1 MSQLT
6 PVSEY
11 LSKIDD
17 LPLVIAGPILRCTQS
32 NAVSVWLATKKP
44 CSVVLKVYATKDD
57 LGETV
62 GKVMLQG
69 NKDTI
74 KLGQHFHIV
83 VVTARPIENCLLKS
97 GQIYAYDIDFNVD
110 FGSDKIDLNSALKIR
125 DFEYSISYF
134 GHQLPTFALPP
145 DNLNHLRIVHGSCRK
160 PHGGGK
166 DAMPFLDNLIQESA
180 EKANQRPHQLFLTGD
195 QIYGDDVADPMLWV
209 TQGVSQLLL
218 GWSEKLPLME
228 GTVSSDQLTPGN
240 RAAIADQE
248 GGLTAMSSKAKSHL
262 FSFGEYAVA
271 YLLAWSPV
279 LMPLSFPNGHSL
291 FRSKKKAKKWDQEV
305 YDINSFIRDLGM
317 VRRAL
322 ANVPTYTICD
332 DHDISDDWYLNREW
346 CDRVLNKPLGRR
358 ILQNGILAYALFQA
372 WGNTPEQFEADTSG
386 QKLLQA
392 ASTWLKSKGKDIF
405 AKSECDRYLG
415 IPPKDSSTGLP
426 KLQQD
431 KDVLILA
438 RDSQSIPWHY
448 TISSSK
454 HEVIVLDTRTWRG
467 YPSKPGQAVEEQKL
481 KPPMLLC
488 HTAFE
493 QQLQIP
499 LEKTRFDIEATI
511 VVLPT
516 NFVALDI
523 IDRIQHWQL
532 SHNKVFSSDV
542 GDSWNFHQEAFAKF
556 LLTLSQRRDHVILL
570 SGDIHYSCAVRL
582 THWFH
587 SPLKTSV
594 LVQLTSSAIKNSELA
609 TNLIHTKLKS
619 LLPEKTERYL
629 GWQEPFKV
637 SEITEPSLWQRI
649 CFWRLGAAHVSRSP
663 KYSYQKNYLPDW
675 QYRIEWCKRQPY
687 RSLPWQQPQLQ
698 IEDKP
703 NLWQKFTKSVLH
715 YFWRNRW
722 VQEGAEVVGKNNLSL
737 VRFEYSETKKVIQ
750 ETYWHSPWNDN
761 AIIRSNY
768 VVSLE
773 PDPLPPLPKTK

>member
-17 LPLVIAGPILRCTQS
+17 LPLILAGPILRCTQS
-32 NAVSVWLATKKP
+32 NAVSVWFATKKP
-44 CSVVLKVYATKDD
+44 CSVVLKVYATEND
-57 LGETV
+57 LGRTI
-62 GKVMLQG
+62 GKVLLQG
-69 NKDTI
+69 NNDTVQ
-74 KLGQHFHIV
+74 LGQHLHIV
-83 VVTARPIENCLLKS
+83 VVTAKPTENLLLKP
-97 GQIYAYDIDFNVD
+97 GQIYAYDVDFNVD
-110 FGSDKIDLNSALKIR
+110 FGSDKINLNSALKVR

-166 DAMPFLDNLIQESA
+166 DAMLFLDNLIQKSA

-195 QIYGDDVADPMLWV
+195 QIYGDDVADPMLWIS
-209 TQGVSQLLL
+209 QGVSQLLL
-218 GWSEKLPLME
+218 GWSEELPLIE
-228 GTVSSDQLTPGN
+228 GTISSDQLTLGN
-240 RAAIADQE
+240 RTTICEKE
-248 GGLTAMSSKAKSHL
+248 GGLTAMISKKPDEAKNHL
-262 FSFGEYAVA
+262 FSFGEYATA

-279 LMPLSFPNGHSL
+279 LMPRSFPNGNSL
-291 FRSKKKAKKWDQEV
+291 FRSKQQAKKWDQEV
-305 YDINSFIRDLGM
+305 YDINSFISDLGM

-346 CDRVLNKPLGRR
+346 CDRVLSKPLGKRV
-358 ILQNGILAYALFQA
+358 LQNGILAYALFQA
-372 WGNTPEQFEADTSG
+372 WGNTPEQFEKDTSG
-386 QKLLQA
+386 QKLIRA
-392 ASTWLKSKGKDIF
+392 ASKWLASKGKDIS

-415 IPPKDSSTGLP
+415 IPPVDSSTGLP

-438 RDSQSIPWHY
+438 RDSQAIPWHY

-467 YPSKPGQAVEEQKL
+467 YPSDPDQTGESQKL

-488 HTAFE
+488 HNAFE

-499 LEKTRFDIEATI
+499 LEKTQSDIEATI
-511 VVLPT
+511 IVLPT
-516 NFVALDI
+516 NFVSLDI

-542 GDSWNFHQEAFAKF
+542 GDSWNCHEEAFAML
-556 LLTLSQRRDHVILL
+556 LLTLCQRRDRVILL

-587 SPLKTSV
+587 FPLKTSV

-619 LLPEKTERYL
+619 LLPEKTKRYL
-629 GWQEPFKV
+629 GWQEPLKV
-637 SEITEPSLWQRI
+637 TQIIQPSLWRRI
-649 CFWRLGAAHVSRSP
+649 CFWRAP
-663 KYSYQKNYLPDW
+663 KYLYQKDYLPNW

-687 RSLPWQQPQLQ
+687 QSLSWQQPQLE
-698 IEDKP
+698 IENNF
-703 NLWQKFTKSVLH
+703 NLWQRLIKSFLLC
-715 YFWRNRW
+715 FWRNRW
-722 VQEGAEVVGKNNLSL
+722 VQEGSEVVGKNNLSL
-737 VRFEYSETKKVIQ
+737 VRFEWSQTKIVIQ
-750 ETYWHSPWNDN
+750 ETYWHSPWNDDD
-761 AIIRSNY
+761 IIISNY
-768 VVSLE
+768 EVSLE
-773 PDPLPPLPKTK
+773 PDPLPPLPKTVL